1 MTSSLFLLLDYPP
14 HLNPLSRKNE
24 KATSDHRDRK
34 AAFSVVLVGAGGS
47 IGQERIQEFLL
58 VVFRHGPAFGGE
70 ALVVGFPHFMA
81 EVIVLTEQFVLRF
94 LSVCMDDAV
103 DGDGAGAAFLVGR
116 ISNGVPV
123 DVVLLAGEQFP

>member
-1 MTSSLFLLLDYPP
+1 MTSLFLLLDYPP

-34 AAFSVVLVGAGGS
+34 AAFSVVVVGAGGS

-94 LSVCMDDAV
+94 LSV
-103 DGDGAGAAFLVGR
+103 
-116 ISNGVPV
+116 
-123 DVVLLAGEQFP
+123 LLICFPFCPHSTE